1 MKMKK
6 ELKNTIILLVIGV
19 ILFFILSFLMDTEIL
34 NRYYARIVILICI
47 NVILAVSLNLII
59 GITGQLTLGHA
70 GFMSIGAYAAAMATI
85 QFNMPFPL
93 ALLFGGV
100 LAGVIGL
107 LIGLPTL
114 SLKGDY
120 LAITTLGF
128 GEIIRVVITNI
139 DQLGGGRGLSGIP
152 PKTNFAWV
160 FFTMVLTILIIYNIA
175 RSSQGRAMMSVREDE
190 IAAEAMGINTTKY
203 KIMAFVIGSFFAGI
217 AGGLF
222 SHYLMYIKPEQFG
235 FLKSVDLVT
244 YVVMGGMGSLTGS
257 VLSTAILTVLPEF
270 LRFMNDYRMIIYPLA
285 LIIIMRFR
293 PQGLMGTKELS
304 MSVFDRFKKEVIN
317 DAATKGR

>member
-1 MKMKK
+1 
-6 ELKNTIILLVIGV
+6 
-19 ILFFILSFLMDTEIL
+19 
-34 NRYYARIVILICI
+34 
-47 NVILAVSLNLII
+47 
-59 GITGQLTLGHA
+59 
-70 GFMSIGAYAAAMATI
+70 
-85 QFNMPFPL
+85 
-93 ALLFGGV
+93 
-100 LAGVIGL
+100 
-107 LIGLPTL
+107 
-114 SLKGDY
+114 
-120 LAITTLGF
+120 
-128 GEIIRVVITNI
+128 
-139 DQLGGGRGLSGIP
+139 
-152 PKTNFAWV
+152 
-160 FFTMVLTILIIYNIA
+160 MVLTILIIYNIA

>member
-1 MKMKK
+1 MKK
-6 ELKNTIILLVIGV
+6 EFRNTIILLVIGV
-19 ILFFILSFLMDTEIL
+19 VLFFILSFLMDTEIL

-85 QFNMPFPL
+85 QLNVPFPI
-93 ALLFGGV
+93 ALLLGG
-100 LAGVIGL
+100 LAAGLIGY

-152 PKTNFAWV
+152 PKTTFAWV
-160 FFTMVLTILIIYNIA
+160 FTIMVVTILIIYNIA

-203 KIMAFVIGSFFAGI
+203 KIMAFVIGSFLAGI

-257 VLSTAILTVLPEF
+257 VFSTGILTVLPEF

-285 LIIIMRFR
+285 LIVIMRFR

-304 MSVFDRFKKEVIN
+304 MKIFDKFSKGSDK
-317 DAATKGR
+317 DAAFKGK

>member
-1 MKMKK
+1 MKK
-6 ELKNTIILLVIGV
+6 EFRNTIILLVIGV
-19 ILFFILSFLMDTEIL
+19 VLFFILSFLMDTEIL
-34 NRYYARIVILICI
+34 NRYYGRIVILICI

-85 QFNMPFPL
+85 QLNVPFPI
-93 ALLFGGV
+93 ALLLGG
-100 LAGVIGL
+100 LAAGLIGY

-152 PKTNFAWV
+152 PKTTFAWV
-160 FFTMVLTILIIYNIA
+160 FFIMIFTILIIYNIA

-203 KIMAFVIGSFFAGI
+203 KIMAFVIGSFLSGI

-257 VLSTAILTVLPEF
+257 VFSTGILTILPEF

-304 MSVFDRFKKEVIN
+304 MKIFDKFSKGSDK
-317 DAATKGR
+317 DAAFKGK

>member
-1 MKMKK
+1 MKK
-6 ELKNTIILLVIGV
+6 ELRNTIILLICGI
-19 ILFFILSFLMDTEIL
+19 ILFFILTFLMDTEVL
-34 NRYYARIVILICI
+34 NRYYSRILVLICI

-70 GFMSIGAYAAAMATI
+70 GFMSIGAYAAAMLTI
-85 QFNMPFPL
+85 QLNVPFPI
-93 ALLFGGV
+93 ALLFGGL
-100 LAGVIGL
+100 LAGLIGF

-160 FFTMVLTILIIYNIA
+160 FFTMMFTILIIYNIA

-222 SHYLMYIKPEQFG
+222 SHYLMYIKPEQFN
-235 FLKSVDLVT
+235 FLKSVDFVT

-257 VLSTAILTVLPEF
+257 ILSTGILTILPEG
-270 LRFMNDYRMIIYPLA
+270 LRFLNDYRMIIYPLA

-304 MSVFDRFKKEVIN
+304 MSMFDKFSKGSDK
-317 DAATKGR
+317 DAAIKGK

>member
-1 MKMKK
+1 MKK
-6 ELKNTIILLVIGV
+6 EFRNTIILLVIGV
-19 ILFFILSFLMDTEIL
+19 ILFLILSFLMDTEIL
-34 NRYYARIVILICI
+34 NRYYGRIVILICI

-85 QFNMPFPL
+85 QLNVTFPV
-93 ALLFGGV
+93 ALLLGGV
-100 LAGVIGL
+100 AAGLIGY

-152 PKTNFAWV
+152 PKTTFAWV
-160 FFTMVLTILIIYNIA
+160 FFIMVFTILIIYNIA

-257 VLSTAILTVLPEF
+257 VLSTGILTILPEF
-270 LRFMNDYRMIIYPLA
+270 LRFMNDYRMIIYPIA
-285 LIIIMRFR
+285 LIVIMRFR

-304 MSVFDRFKKEVIN
+304 MKIFDKFSKGSDE
-317 DAATKGR
+317 DAAFKGK

>member
-1 MKMKK
+1 MKK
-6 ELKNTIILLVIGV
+6 EFRDTIILLGASI
-19 ILFFILSFLMDTEIL
+19 ILFFILSYLMDTEIL
-34 NRYYARIVILICI
+34 NRYYSRIIILICI
-47 NVILAVSLNLII
+47 NVILAISLNLVI
-59 GITGQLTLGHA
+59 GVTGQLTLGHA
-70 GFMSIGAYAAAMATI
+70 GFMSIGAYAASMLTL
-85 QFNMPFPL
+85 QMNMPFPM
-93 ALLFGGV
+93 ALLFGGIF
-100 LAGVIGL
+100 AGIIGL
-107 LIGLPTL
+107 LIGIPTL
-114 SLKGDY
+114 RLKGDY

-160 FFTMVLTILIIYNIA
+160 FFIMVFTILIIYNIA

-203 KIMAFVIGSFFAGI
+203 KIMAFVTGSFFAGI

-222 SHYLMYIKPEQFG
+222 AHYLMYIKPEQFN
-235 FLKSVDLVT
+235 FLKSVDIVT

-257 VLSTAILTVLPEF
+257 ALSTSILTMLPEA
-270 LRFMNDYRMIIYPLA
+270 LRFLNDYRMIIYPLA
-285 LIIIMRFR
+285 LIVIMRFR

-304 MSVFDRFKKEVIN
+304 MRMIDKFSKGSGKE
-317 DAATKGR
+317 

>member
-1 MKMKK
+1 MKK
-6 ELKNTIILLVIGV
+6 EFRNTLILLGISIILFV
-19 ILFFILSFLMDTEIL
+19 ILTILMDSGIL
-34 NRYYARIVILICI
+34 NIYYSRIVILICI

-59 GITGQLTLGHA
+59 GVTGQLTLGHA
-70 GFMSIGAYAAAMATI
+70 GFMSIGAYAAAMATMEM
-85 QFNMPFPL
+85 NLPFPI
-93 ALLFGGV
+93 ALLFGGIV
-100 LAGVIGL
+100 AAVIGF
-107 LIGLPTL
+107 LIGMPTL
-114 SLKGDY
+114 RLKGDY

-139 DQLGGGRGLSGIP
+139 DQLGGGRGLAGIP
-152 PKTNFAWV
+152 PKTNFSWV
-160 FFTMVLTILIIYNIA
+160 FFIMVFTILIIYNIA

-203 KIMAFVIGSFFAGI
+203 KIMAFVTGSFFAGI

-222 SHYLMYIKPEQFG
+222 AHYLMYIKPEQFG

-257 VLSTAILTVLPEF
+257 ILSTGILTILPEG
-270 LRFMNDYRMIIYPLA
+270 LRFLNDYRMIIYPLA

-304 MSVFDRFKKEVIN
+304 MKVFDKFS
-317 DAATKGR
+317 KGSDK

>member
-1 MKMKK
+1 MKK
-6 ELKNTIILLVIGV
+6 EFRNTIILLVIGV
-19 ILFFILSFLMDTEIL
+19 VLFFILSFLMDTEIL
-34 NRYYARIVILICI
+34 NRYYGRIVILICI

-85 QFNMPFPL
+85 QLNMPFPI
-93 ALLFGGV
+93 ALLIGGV
-100 LAGVIGL
+100 VAGLIGY

-152 PKTNFAWV
+152 PKTTFAWV
-160 FFTMVLTILIIYNIA
+160 FFIMIFTILIIYNIA

-203 KIMAFVIGSFFAGI
+203 KIMAFVIGSFLSGI

-257 VLSTAILTVLPEF
+257 VFSTGILTILPEF

-304 MSVFDRFKKEVIN
+304 MKIFDKFSKGSDD
-317 DAATKGR
+317 DAAFKGK

>member
-1 MKMKK
+1 MKK
-6 ELKNTIILLVIGV
+6 EFRNTLILLGISIILFV
-19 ILFFILSFLMDTEIL
+19 ILSILMQTEIL
-34 NRYYARIVILICI
+34 NIYYSRIVILICI

-59 GITGQLTLGHA
+59 GVTGQLTLGHA
-70 GFMSIGAYAAAMATI
+70 GFMSIGAYAAAMLTI
-85 QFNMPFPL
+85 EMHTPFPI
-93 ALLFGGV
+93 ALLFGGLV
-100 LAGVIGL
+100 AGLIGF

-114 SLKGDY
+114 RLKGDY

-139 DQLGGGRGLSGIP
+139 DSLGGGRGLSGIP

-160 FFTMVLTILIIYNIA
+160 FFIMVFTILIIYNIG

-203 KIMAFVIGSFFAGI
+203 KIMAFVTGSFFAGI

-222 SHYLMYIKPEQFG
+222 AHYLMYIKPEQFN

-257 VLSTAILTVLPEF
+257 VISTGILTILPEA
-270 LRFMNDYRMIIYPLA
+270 LRFLNDYRMIIYPLA

-293 PQGLMGTKELS
+293 PQGLMGTKEIS
-304 MSVFDRFKKEVIN
+304 MKVFNKFS
-317 DAATKGR
+317 KGSDK